1 MTDAFSV
8 KLSGARRADTITRS
22 VQFYIWV
29 ESYCS
34 HQTWWEMLICS
45 LFMGFGVLLT
55 NGKPRAEVCD
65 PSAGP
70 SPPPPPNVSVH
81 CVAALLSFG
90 GIWDIWYEALAVLY
104 CLNQWWGSNFFLF
117 LHLLFCKLL
126 LWHDITA
133 VFILLFSVLSF
144 VFVCFFSPFLMTSI
158 KFFYICVFVIF
169 SICPGRWEAVIFC
182 L

>member
-1 MTDAFSV
+1 MLLMAVFSSLKRFYFCSLFFYFFAGLFSYEHMTDAFSV

-70 SPPPPPNVSVH
+70 SPPPLPMFLYIVLQH
-81 CVAALLSFG
+81 CCLLVEFE
-90 GIWDIWYEALAVLY
+90 IFDMK
-104 CLNQWWGSNFFLF
+104 
-117 LHLLFCKLL
+117 HLLFC
-126 LWHDITA
+126 TA
-133 VFILLFSVLSF
+133 WINDEEAISF
-144 VFVCFFSPFLMTSI
+144 
-158 KFFYICVFVIF
+158 FFYIYYFVN
-169 SICPGRWEAVIFC
+169 SCC
-182 L
+182 DMT